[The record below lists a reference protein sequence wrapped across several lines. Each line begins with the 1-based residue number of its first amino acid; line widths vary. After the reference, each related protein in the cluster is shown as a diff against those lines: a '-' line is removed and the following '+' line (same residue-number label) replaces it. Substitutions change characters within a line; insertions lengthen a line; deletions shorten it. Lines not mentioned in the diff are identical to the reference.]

1 MRYIRRFVI
10 LNQRPQPKT
19 LPPPISLYQV
29 EGILRIPGAAARIRS
44 LRDHLEK
51 QHDCQSASYDWGEF
65 RVNDLAALMKQFLR
79 ELPQPLLTNEWV
91 EAFVVV
97 GKVADEETKL
107 QLLNHLILA
116 LSDVHRDCLKRLLL
130 FLDR

>member
-1 MRYIRRFVI
+1 M
-10 LNQRPQPKT
+10 
-19 LPPPISLYQV
+19 
-29 EGILRIPGAAARIRS
+29 RIPGAAARIRS
-44 LRDHLEK
+44 LREHLEK
-51 QHDCQSASYDWGEF
+51 QHDCGSAKYDWGDV

-97 GKVADEETKL
+97 GKIDDDAKKR
-107 QLLNHLILA
+107 QLLNYLVLA

-130 FLDR
+130 FLDRLASGNESVMTLSRDGHTLRKDKYV

>member
-1 MRYIRRFVI
+1 MFIPVHY
-10 LNQRPQPKT
+10 PH
-19 LPPPISLYQV
+19 QV
-29 EGILRIPGAAARIRS
+29 EGILRIPGAAARIRA

-51 QHDCQSASYDWGEF
+51 QQESRSANYDWGDV
-65 RVNDLAALMKQFLR
+65 RVNDVAALMKQFLR

-97 GKVADEETKL
+97 GKIEDQEKKR
-107 QLLNHLILA
+107 QLLNYLILA

-130 FLDR
+130 FLER

>member
-1 MRYIRRFVI
+1 
-10 LNQRPQPKT
+10 
-19 LPPPISLYQV
+19 
-29 EGILRIPGAAARIRS
+29 
-44 LRDHLEK
+44 
-51 QHDCQSASYDWGEF
+51 
-65 RVNDLAALMKQFLR
+65 MKQFLR

-97 GKVADEETKL
+97 GKIHDESDDFSTKR
-107 QLLNHLILA
+107 QLLNYLVLA